1 MSSMAVMTGA
11 EQSAHFLD
19 RRHDGAPEGPLKGPS
34 VWKSSELGPEDNWFE
49 VLPPEL
55 IAAFEA
61 VMDRVRG
68 RALDNVTSQDVR
80 LPDWNVLTEQW
91 RQRLQGGPGF
101 LLLRGVPVERWSLED
116 QKLFMRVLGLQFGRL
131 GYNNPQGDVIGEV
144 CDRRVDVKDPF
155 ARLYATASEFRFH
168 CDASD
173 LVGLMCVRQAFE
185 GGESRIASS
194 AAVYNEVLAR
204 RPDLAGRLFQP
215 MAFDLRNEH
224 QPGQPPYAS
233 IQPCAYS
240 GGLLKTFYL
249 SDYFWSA
256 GRHIPL
262 PDEDVE
268 LLELYDTVAADPD
281 ISIAFRLRPGD
292 VQILNNHA
300 TLHARTAFQD
310 RPGEERLLLRFLV
323 SVAH

>member
-19 RRHDGAPEGPLKGPS
+19 RRHDGSPEGPLAGPS
-34 VWKSSELGPEDNWFE
+34 VWKASELGPEDTWFE
-49 VLPPEL
+49 VLTPEL
-55 IAAFEA
+55 IWAFEA
-61 VMDRVRG
+61 AMDRVRG
-68 RALDNVTSQDVR
+68 RAIDTLTAHDIC
-80 LPDWNVLTEQW
+80 LPDWDVLTEQW
-91 RQRLQGGPGF
+91 RRRLQAGPGF
-101 LLLRGVPVERWSLED
+101 LLLRGVPVEGWSLED

-173 LVGLMCVRQAFE
+173 LVGLMCVRQAFL

-204 RPDLAGRLFQP
+204 RPDLAGRLFEP
-215 MAFDLRNEH
+215 MAFDLRNEQ

-233 IQPCAYS
+233 IQPCTYS

-249 SDYFWSA
+249 SDYFRSA
-256 GRHIPL
+256 SRHIPL
-262 PDEDVE
+262 PDEDFE
-268 LLELYDTVAADPD
+268 LLDLYDTIAADPA

-292 VQILNNHA
+292 VQILNNHT

-310 RPGEERLLLRFLV
+310 RPGEERLLMRFLV
-323 SVAH
+323 SVAN